1 MEVLVCCKVV
11 PDLDQLSEQD
21 WRVQEGCGV
30 DTSYVRNLVNPYDE
44 SALELALR
52 FRDAAAGPVRVSA
65 LSIGDP
71 AADPFLKTLRALR
84 LDPVVRIEPR
94 QDWRFCPEGIA
105 TMITAYTLCRASQD
119 ALVLGRRSG
128 EGDHGKTPLLA
139 AELLGW
145 PCITE
150 VLRFDPAGPDR
161 LQVTSRVD
169 GGRLVQRIRP
179 PVVLSVGDVAGSA
192 LRVPTLKDRMLHGK
206 VPVEVL
212 TEEEFQLAAV
222 RARHLADYRLDRL
235 TPVDRRRGG
244 RIVQGPSS
252 EVARIL
258 FEEALGPW
266 LERP

>member
-21 WRVQEGCGV
+21 WQVQEGCGV
-30 DTSYVRNLVNPYDE
+30 DTGFVRNLVNPYDE

-52 FRDAAAGPVRVSA
+52 FRDAATGPVRVSA
-65 LSIGDP
+65 LSIGGP
-71 AADPFLKTLRALR
+71 AADPFLRTLRALR
-84 LDPVVRIEPR
+84 FDPVVRIEPR

-105 TMITAYTLCRASQD
+105 TMITAHALCRASQD
-119 ALVLGRRSG
+119 VLVLGRRSG

-150 VLRFDPAGPDR
+150 A
-161 LQVTSRVD
+161 
-169 GGRLVQRIRP
+169 
-179 PVVLSVGDVAGSA
+179 VVLSVGDVAGSA

-212 TEEEFQLAAV
+212 TEEAFQLAAV

-244 RIVQGPSS
+244 RIVQGSS
-252 EVARIL
+252 AEVARIL
-258 FEEALGPW
+258 YEEALGPW